1 MSAIHTSLAD
11 LYEGSSLAS
20 RLPPIAGL
28 LLQALTM
35 GDVRV
40 THTSSDKV
48 LMSVSSGS
56 EAIQR
61 GVEFVKY
68 TLARIAKIIVGLA
81 DKRSQ
86 SEGDLPTS
94 LRSILD
100 SLRRFALHSLSYP
113 LALAI

>member
-1 MSAIHTSLAD
+1 M
-11 LYEGSSLAS
+11 
-20 RLPPIAGL
+20 
-28 LLQALTM
+28 
-35 GDVRV
+35 
-40 THTSSDKV
+40 
-48 LMSVSSGS
+48 
-56 EAIQR
+56 
-61 GVEFVKY
+61 KY

-113 LALAI
+113 LTLAI